1 MRLLRPLLFS
11 IPLVALMLSQSGCLL
26 AAAAAGTGAGVM
38 YVKGKTEAALDADP
52 RAIADAT
59 DKAMRDMGISVISNE
74 SSSVDANIV
83 GRTARDTKIEVTA
96 KAITDRTSKV
106 FIRAGVWGDEVLQ
119 QNLLNGIKSNLGL
132 PPPEKTAGASG

>member
-1 MRLLRPLLFS
+1 MRFLRPLLFS
-11 IPLVALMLSQSGCLL
+11 FPLVALMLSQSGCLL

-38 YVKGKTEAALDADP
+38 YVKGKSTDVLDADP

-83 GRTARDTKIEVTA
+83 GRTARDTKLEVTA
-96 KAITDRTSKV
+96 KSVTDRTSKV
-106 FIRAGVWGDEVLQ
+106 YIRAGVFGDDVLQ
-119 QNLLNGIKSNLGL
+119 QKLLDGIKSNLGL
-132 PPPEKTAGASG
+132 PTEKTAGASG

>member
-1 MRLLRPLLFS
+1 MRFLRPLLFS

-38 YVKGKTEAALDADP
+38 YVKGKTEAVLDADP
-52 RAIADAT
+52 RAIAAAT
-59 DKAMRDMGISVISNE
+59 DKTMRDMGISVISNE

-83 GRTARDTKIEVTA
+83 GRTARDTKLEVTA
-96 KAITDRTSKV
+96 KAVTDRTSKV

-119 QNLLNGIKSNLGL
+119 QKLLDGIKSNLGL